1 MTVIDEIKSRLDILD
16 VASRYLSL
24 QRAGAN
30 WTANCPFH
38 ADKTPSLVVFPAGQ
52 RWKCFGAGCG
62 LAGDVFDL
70 VGRLQS
76 WDFPETLRYLARL
89 AGVEL
94 KPLSPEVQACQEQAR
109 RREEVFAVAQAFFQ
123 ERLFRSPSP
132 AGGRGDRGEGLEYAL
147 SRAWTADT
155 IRDAGLGFF
164 GRDWDSLRQALQSA
178 AVDLASPPAVALIGY
193 RGDVA
198 AWAASH
204 RLTPPRAWL
213 DAGKVPAMPP
223 DLLIYPHFQRGRVV
237 YLAGRGVTG
246 KSHWN
251 PPASLA
257 GPRQPYYNH
266 FSWAPDLTSR
276 RLVIVEGQGDAV
288 ALAQFSLPA
297 LALAGCS
304 LAAGLPIPAKTHN
317 LGGNSD
323 GGYNPAFL
331 EQESR
336 ARDSDSEGD
345 TIFPSPT
352 RGRGVRGEGHGG
364 EGSGDDRALPSLN
377 FGRGAVSSFAATGEG
392 HGDEGEP
399 PSPVYGRRVGDEGS
413 FSSDNYLLSDL
424 RRRFSAGARLY
435 LGLDQDDAGR
445 LAAEKAA
452 QSLLSLGIPASR
464 LFYLRWPASDA
475 NAWLQAGASPEDAEA
490 LLDSAPS
497 WVKALADF
505 AALEVIPEARDAR
518 TRALF
523 SALAGLDP
531 YDLARYRP
539 SVTEALGLS
548 RLTFDDLL
556 RAARRDPSRSV
567 PDQEHYLVQ
576 HGRVVYRSYDA
587 SGNEIL
593 DPLCNFNA
601 WIDQDVLRDNGQ
613 EMEREFRL
621 CGTIGKRPL
630 PVARVRA
637 AEFTQMDWIIRE
649 WGSRAIVEPGSRRRD
664 QLRAAIQHLSR
675 HVERRTIYT
684 HTGWRE
690 VAGRRIYLSA
700 SGAIGQQNVEVELDH
715 DLELYALPFEPLDPA
730 GAMRLSL
737 SYLDLAPAR
746 VVFPLWSAIWLAP
759 LRDLVSVAFAIW
771 VYGATGTLK
780 STLAA
785 LALNH
790 YGKGFDDKHLPAGF
804 TDTANRLEHKAFVV
818 KDAPLIIDD
827 FAPQKDQRSYAE
839 YTRAAQRIV
848 RGVGNLAGRGRLNA
862 DSTARATYVPRSL
875 VIITGEDLPES
886 ESLVARLF
894 VVELDRDDVDRPR
907 LTRLQA
913 QRARLS
919 HAMAAYLAWLAENW
933 AGLADTL
940 PARWRQYR
948 AQAFGDGL
956 HLRLPEAVA
965 GLACGLE
972 MGARFAV
979 QLGVLDGE
987 AYQSLLSRGWDAL
1000 SECAQAML
1008 DRVREEKPDEL
1019 FIRTFRELLAQG
1031 KIYLR
1036 DRQTNLPMGDP
1047 VDSAELVGWTD
1058 ASYVYLL
1065 PEAAY
1070 TRIARCFRDQGNI
1083 FPVRELTLRKML
1095 KEAGF
1100 LIERNGRLAVTEWIE
1115 GRSQRVLVLTRAI
1128 LGEL

>member
-1 MTVIDEIKSRLDILD
+1 MTVIDEIKSRLDILE

-38 ADKTPSLVVFPAGQ
+38 ADKTPSLVVFPASQ

-76 WDFPETLRYLARL
+76 WDFPETLRYLAQL
-89 AGVEL
+89 ARVEL
-94 KPLSPEVQACQEQAR
+94 KPLPPEVHACQEQAR
-109 RREEVFAVAQAFFQ
+109 QREEVFASALAFFQ
-123 ERLFRSPSP
+123 SRLLDRPQERGFQ
-132 AGGRGDRGEGLEYAL
+132 YAL

-178 AVDLASPPAVALIGY
+178 GVDLESPPAVALIGF

-198 AWAASH
+198 GWASH
-204 RLTPPRAWL
+204 HNITPPRAWL
-213 DAGKVPAMPP
+213 ESGKVPAMPP

-237 YLAGRGVTG
+237 YLAGRGISG

-251 PPASLA
+251 PPAILA

-266 FSWAPDLTSR
+266 FAWALDLTSR

-304 LAAGLPIPAKTHN
+304 LAAGCSSAACSLGLPFPATKQN
-317 LGGNSD
+317 LGGNSN
-323 GGYNPAFL
+323 GGYNPAL
-331 EQESR
+331 PEQESR
-336 ARDSDSEGD
+336 ASDSDSEAKAA
-345 TIFPSPT
+345 FP
-352 RGRGVRGEGHGG
+352 
-364 EGSGDDRALPSLN
+364 
-377 FGRGAVSSFAATGEG
+377 
-392 HGDEGEP
+392 EGEP
-399 PSPVYGRRVGDEGS
+399 PSPVYGRRAGDEGA

-424 RRRFSAGARLY
+424 RRRFAAGARLY
-435 LGLDQDDAGR
+435 LGLDQDEAGR

-464 LFYLRWPASDA
+464 LFYLRWPSSDA
-475 NAWLQAGASPEDAEA
+475 NAWLQQGASPEDAEA

-505 AALEVIPEARDAR
+505 ASLEVVPEARDVR
-518 TRALF
+518 IRALF

-539 SVTEALGLS
+539 AVSESLGLS

-556 RAARRDPSRSV
+556 RAARRDPARAV

-675 HVERRTIYT
+675 QVERRTIYT

-690 VAGRRIYLSA
+690 VAGRHIYLSA
-700 SGAIGQQNVEVELDH
+700 SGAIGQNNVEVELDH
-715 DLELYALPFEPLDPA
+715 DLELYSLPLDPLDPA
-730 GAMRLSL
+730 GAMSLSL
-737 SYLDLAPAR
+737 SYLELAPAR
-746 VVFPLWSAIWLAP
+746 VVYPLWSAVWLAP
-759 LRDLVSVAFAIW
+759 LRELVSVAFAIW

-790 YGKGFDDKHLPAGF
+790 YGKAFDDKHLPAGF

-862 DSTARATYVPRSL
+862 DSTAHLTYVPRSL
-875 VIITGEDLPES
+875 VVITGEDLPES

-894 VVELDRDDVDRPR
+894 VVELDRDGVDRPR

-913 QRARLS
+913 QRAQLS

-979 QLGVLDGE
+979 QLGVLDGD
-987 AYQSLLSRGWDAL
+987 AYQALLSRGWDAL

-1047 VDSAELVGWTD
+1047 VDSAELVGWYD

-1070 TRIARCFRDQGNI
+1070 TRVARCFRDQGNI

-1100 LIERNGRLAVTEWIE
+1100 LIERSGRLAVTEWIE

-1128 LGEL
+1128 LGER